1 VQNCSKIVVT
11 HSLKSL
17 QLQHFITE
25 KVSLQIYMD
34 RNNVNISFKKLLKM
48 LYFES
53 YKSKKKY
60 IFIHKIIR

>member
-1 VQNCSKIVVT
+1 
-11 HSLKSL
+11 
-17 QLQHFITE
+17 
-25 KVSLQIYMD
+25 MD